1 MAKKGETDLVDGV
14 APELDIESQLD
25 DIAAALNFDLD
36 DEDSDEDGDE
46 DGDVDL
52 EAAAKPFVET
62 EIRSAEASDAVEL
75 DDLDV
80 EEIDSMQ
87 LIEDF
92 DDLEEDDPTDLVDS
106 PSDTDV
112 VNTASG
118 PLYLEIDGEFA
129 EVNQERFV
137 IGRVSKMCDLAII
150 DVNVSRQHCAIERRD
165 DGYYIVDLGSTNGV
179 LLNDEKTS
187 NHRIAEGEE
196 FVLSSHRIR
205 ATFLPPDSTMA
216 HVEAGSVPAVTGR
229 MQAVPAEPEPQPV
242 SSTQPVVIA
251 PIEAEPLPAMASVS
265 EPSAAPPAESSS
277 PDYSTFEQRVEM
289 RLEQLAQQLA
299 YVQQQNQAL
308 MTQVQQLQGVAN
320 LAQLIQQRL
329 AARGGKL

>member
-1 MAKKGETDLVDGV
+1 MAKKGETDLGNAE

-36 DEDSDEDGDE
+36 DDDGDDDDE
-46 DGDVDL
+46 LDV
-52 EAAAKPFVET
+52 AAKPFLET
-62 EIRSAEASDAVEL
+62 EVRSAEASDAVEL

-92 DDLEEDDPTDLVDS
+92 DDLEEEADDNPTEL
-106 PSDTDV
+106 TDNGPDADP
-112 VNTASG
+112 VNTANG

-129 EVNQERFV
+129 EVDQERFV

-179 LLNDEKTS
+179 LLNDDKTS

-216 HVEAGSVPAVTGR
+216 PVESGSVPAVTGR
-229 MQAVPAEPEPQPV
+229 MQAVPAEPEPHLG
-242 SSTQPVVIA
+242 SSTEPVVIA
-251 PIEAEPLPAMASVS
+251 PIEAEPLPSVS
-265 EPSAAPPAESSS
+265 EPSAEPQPTLAAEASS
-277 PDYSTFEQRVEM
+277 PDYGTFEQRVEV

-329 AARGGKL
+329 TARGGKL